1 MLWVCR
7 DIAKFTEFK
16 KVFKG
21 SNDTLK
27 FVDLSIIPSDSLME
41 QSDAIMQHH
50 TQACVFLGYLEPGW
64 MLDSSCQTVLR
75 GLIRTHEVGMVCQYP
90 ESLPFSWK
98 NEIDVLYG

>member
-1 MLWVCR
+1 MLWVCT
-7 DIAKFTEFK
+7 DIDKFHEFK

-21 SNDTLK
+21 SNEAST
-27 FVDLSIIPSDSLME
+27 FIDLSTIPSESLLE

-50 TQACVFLGYLEPGW
+50 NNVCVFLGYLEAGW
-64 MLDSSCQTVLR
+64 MLDLSCQTLLR
-75 GLIRTHEVGMVCQYP
+75 NLIRTHSVGLVCHYQ